1 MFFSLN
7 SHHSLVSSMP
17 EFTCRLGTPAGEL
30 ITKVVEADGAEEL
43 KLRLE
48 REGFRV
54 FAIDLPGANL
64 GGIFSFST
72 QGECQTR
79 RIFPLQSTIRHF
91 VASRVADVAGTGR
104 AGSTL
109 KAGDV
114 SHCFGRCRTPHSE
127 WGFAV

>member
-1 MFFSLN
+1 
-7 SHHSLVSSMP
+7 MP

-72 QGECQTR
+72 QGSVKLEEFFLFNQQFATLLRAGLPMLQALGVLVRRLKPGMFRTVLEDVER
-79 RIFPLQSTIRHF
+79 RIRSG
-91 VASRVADVAGTGR
+91 AS
-104 AGSTL
+104 L
-109 KAGDV
+109 
-114 SHCFGRCRTPHSE
+114 SE
-127 WGFAV
+127 A